1 VDLKLQLVH
10 DKEHCQRRSIR
21 LKDYDYSQE
30 GAYFVTICTYRKVCI
45 LGEIMNAEPRL
56 NKYGNP
62 VSKCWLEIPYHFP
75 NAAIDTFVVMPN
87 HFHGIVVIQD
97 CRGEVASPAP
107 RGAETA
113 PLRRHTLGQIMAY
126 FKYQSTK
133 AINQIR
139 HTPGARL
146 WQRNYYEHVIRNEH
160 DLNDIRQ
167 YILDNPVKWDMDEE
181 NPKQQPFCHNERNLQ
196 GEPICLTR

>member
-1 VDLKLQLVH
+1 MKSQLAS
-10 DKEHCQRRSIR
+10 DKEESQRCSIR

-30 GAYFVTICTYRKVCI
+30 GAYFVTICTHGHKCLFGQIVDST
-45 LGEIMNAEPRL
+45 MQL
-56 NKYGNP
+56 NRFGN
-62 VSKCWLEIPYHFP
+62 VVNKCWLEIPHHFP
-75 NAAIDTFVVMPN
+75 NVEVDAFVIMPN

-97 CRGEVASPAP
+97 YRGEVTSPTP
-107 RGAETA
+107 KGAETA
-113 PLRRHTLGQIMAY
+113 PLQRHTLGQTIAY
-126 FKYQSTK
+126 FKYQTTK
-133 AINQIR
+133 SINQIC
-139 HTPGARL
+139 HTPGNRL

-181 NPKQQPFCHNERNLQ
+181 NPNPHPICGDGRTPQ